1 MLILSFTTLKHMWN
15 WSINYKQNDISSYM
29 YVCAAMFIYSLFFFF
44 QKELGEVVYAQLPE
58 VEDTFNIGGEEPFH
72 FVQLTIDITFS

>member
-15 WSINYKQNDISSYM
+15 WSINYKPNDISSYM

-44 QKELGEVVYAQLPE
+44 
-58 VEDTFNIGGEEPFH
+58 
-72 FVQLTIDITFS
+72 